1 MNSRIHT
8 RCFGL
13 LAITL
18 PLAACGAQHNNSPT
32 PTAHSTP
39 IVTPSTTPAPQLV
52 AGLPDFTQL
61 VDQVGPGVVN
71 IETVITRK
79 KVGKRRGIPLDNDIP
94 EFSGV
99 SLAQISR
106 CRTNLV
112 AARMTREV
120 SLVGEWALASSFPKT
135 ATYSPT
141 ITSSLA
147 QARSQSN

>member
-94 EFSGV
+94 EFFRRFFGPDF
-99 SLAQISR
+99 QMPNQPR
-106 CRTNLV
+106 GGQDDE
-112 AARMTREV
+112 EV